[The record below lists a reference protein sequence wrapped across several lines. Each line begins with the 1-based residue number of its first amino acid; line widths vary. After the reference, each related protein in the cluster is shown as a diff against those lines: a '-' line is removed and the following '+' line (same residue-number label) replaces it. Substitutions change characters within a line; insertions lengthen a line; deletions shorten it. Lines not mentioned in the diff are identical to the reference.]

1 MQSAPGRR
9 SGSATT
15 VPAVLTDKQEEQLRR
30 AEVDA
35 AREEVT
41 REIEGSDAQPQPPA
55 YQYPPITLLKEGS
68 VTNAAEAGAGA
79 AQQLPPLGAD
89 AHELRRGRPAGRCGA
104 RPVGH
109 AL

>member
-1 MQSAPGRR
+1 M
-9 SGSATT
+9 
-15 VPAVLTDKQEEQLRR
+15 LTDKQEDKLHR

-68 VTNAAEAGAGA
+68 VTNAAEAGA
-79 AQQLPPLGAD
+79 
-89 AHELRRGRPAGRCGA
+89 
-104 RPVGH
+104 
-109 AL
+109 